1 MTKPTL
7 IHQQWSLIH
16 YTHSFLSGLFDLGNS
31 LVQGDVS
38 NGTYYL
44 VLATLQ
50 VHGDNIK
57 EALVATDSYPNME
70 L

>member
-1 MTKPTL
+1 MY
-7 IHQQWSLIH
+7 I
-16 YTHSFLSGLFDLGNS
+16 YTSGLFDLGNS
-31 LVQGDVS
+31 LVQGDAS

-44 VLATLQ
+44 VLATLH

-57 EALVATDSYPNME
+57 EALVATDSFPNLE